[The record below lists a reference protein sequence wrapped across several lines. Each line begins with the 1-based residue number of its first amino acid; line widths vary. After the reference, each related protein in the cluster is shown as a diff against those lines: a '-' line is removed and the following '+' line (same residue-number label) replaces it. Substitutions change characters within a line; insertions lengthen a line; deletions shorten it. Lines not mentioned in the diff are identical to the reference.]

1 MVARTKRSG
10 TGIFESNW
18 TCLVPSVFIG
28 FYGFYGFCGLS
39 GKPSE
44 QSFLICIKKKIEK
57 GKTLRTKK
65 VVDIENE
72 NLVTSRKCCGLF
84 DVRGCILI
92 TGGFPMLFFCF
103 AAAPVKDDALVRA
116 LWKI

>member
-1 MVARTKRSG
+1 MGCRENPQNNHFLFVLKKR
-10 TGIFESNW
+10 
-18 TCLVPSVFIG
+18 
-28 FYGFYGFCGLS
+28 
-39 GKPSE
+39 
-44 QSFLICIKKKIEK
+44 IEK